1 MREKNISFILILI
14 MAAMVATG
22 CPRRGPKDPTDKQA
36 SPPVVVDQAAPDIAK
51 EPPPMPEPIQAPY
64 GPVETLGAA
73 FCKSLIAGDYE
84 GLASHFDTAFL
95 LKVNSKF
102 QDLEDKDALLDMQGL
117 TPKVIEDSIRAAHT
131 VPASECVVETT
142 ELRNCADTAMLAN
155 DSTNGDVTSDSFLAA
170 VAEMDITECGIL
182 QIRETSN
189 AGILYSQ
196 IITGN
201 PGGEWKLLLGM

>member
-1 MREKNISFILILI
+1 
-14 MAAMVATG
+14 
-22 CPRRGPKDPTDKQA
+22 
-36 SPPVVVDQAAPDIAK
+36 
-51 EPPPMPEPIQAPY
+51 MPEPIEAPY
-64 GPVETLGAA
+64 GPLEILGAA
-73 FCKSLIAGDYE
+73 FCKSLIAGDYAAM
-84 GLASHFDTAFL
+84 ASHFDTAFL

-102 QDLEDKDALLDMQGL
+102 QDLGDQDAVRDMEGL
-117 TPKVIEDSIRAAHT
+117 TPKVIEDSIRSAHT

-142 ELRNCADTAMLAN
+142 ELRNCADTAMLAH
-155 DSTNGDVTSDSFLAA
+155 DSTNGDVTSDSFLSA
-170 VAEMDITECGIL
+170 VADMGISECGIL